1 MIATLKYLFIN
12 KKSFV
17 YKYQKM
23 YSNEYDRTQLYRESK
38 PFSSVN
44 DYSTLKDYH
53 HSFFT
58 APRLSDLRM
67 VIAPGSSKFFNQDFK
82 LNFSSN
88 SKRDNQFVQ
97 TDFAIIPFNQ
107 SEYISRRENNRSK
120 SDYIGYK
127 K

>member
-1 MIATLKYLFIN
+1 MIATLKYLFIT
-12 KKSFV
+12 KKIFCLFIS
-17 YKYQKM
+17 KM
-23 YSNEYDRTQLYRESK
+23 YSNEYNRNQLYRENK

-44 DYSTLKDYH
+44 DYTTLKDYH

-58 APRLSDLRM
+58 SPRLSDLRM
-67 VIAPGSSKFFNQDFK
+67 VISPGSSKFFNQDFK
-82 LNFSSN
+82 VNFSSN

-97 TDFAIIPFNQ
+97 TDFEIIPFNQ